1 MFLENKRRLY
11 PPVGAHV
18 FSGGHHRLGGDAEVS
33 SFMDEPLGLV
43 TKRHSETKKTTP
55 LTQYAAQTH
64 DVSSGWTVDWPDSRV
79 AQWSNNDSTGAQRL
93 LHPLSFVNWRVVESR
108 QLGTWQVW
116 NSSTSASCKQERLR
130 QFLNINV
137 TKDEHGTH
145 SLQTRTPQKQ
155 AAEWEPEHRGASWRN
170 TCWIMIWSSS
180 QLRQQTGETLYS
192 PDPPVIIHIQSV
204 PVTVSVCRLAGCRC
218 YFHTFGWKQIRFPDI
233 RGHICFTRLSQ
244 WTFSPETL
252 VCVPSVTKCQMWFVF
267 KVNFCK
273 LTWVTDVNYCMSLT
287 WTQLF

>member
-1 MFLENKRRLY
+1 MFLENIRRLY

-64 DVSSGWTVDWPDSRV
+64 DVSSEWTVDWPDSRV

-137 TKDEHGTH
+137 TKDEHRTH

-170 TCWIMIWSSS
+170 TCWIMIWSGS
-180 QLRQQTGETLYS
+180 QLRHTDRWDFIQSWPSSNHSHPVRPSYRQCLSPGRLQMLFPHFWLKTDQISWHQGPHLLYETLTVDFLS
-192 PDPPVIIHIQSV
+192 GDSGLCPVSNQMSNV
-204 PVTVSVCRLAGCRC
+204 
-218 YFHTFGWKQIRFPDI
+218 
-233 RGHICFTRLSQ
+233 IC
-244 WTFSPETL
+244 
-252 VCVPSVTKCQMWFVF
+252 F